1 VGRDHHRWY
10 LREVPQLFTAALGGA
25 EAALNPAG
33 IMNPGVLMQPA
44 RTANYHHEREGER
57 Q

>member
-10 LREVPQLFTAALGGA
+10 LSEVPQLFTAALGGA

>member
-1 VGRDHHRWY
+1 MSASGY
-10 LREVPQLFTAALGGA
+10 LPGVPRLFTAALGGA
-25 EAALNPAG
+25 EAELDPAG
-33 IMNPGVLMQPA
+33 IMNPGVLMRPA